1 MAAYASRSKPI
12 SAKKMG
18 ATINTRSHFEIK
30 WFRRVKI
37 TREMGSP
44 SMGVTTECYFATT
57 VMQNKQA
64 LEHDLQKS
72 CRLFGRDPAANQRA

>member
-37 TREMGSP
+37 TRGMGGP
-44 SMGVTTECYFATT
+44 AM
-57 VMQNKQA
+57 
-64 LEHDLQKS
+64 
-72 CRLFGRDPAANQRA
+72 GRDNGMLFRDNGHAKLKRF

>member
-30 WFRRVKI
+30 WFCRVKI
-37 TREMGSP
+37 TRE
-44 SMGVTTECYFATT
+44 T
-57 VMQNKQA
+57 
-64 LEHDLQKS
+64 
-72 CRLFGRDPAANQRA
+72 

>member
-44 SMGVTTECYFATT
+44 SMGRDNGMLFRDNGHA
-57 VMQNKQA
+57 KQTG
-64 LEHDLQKS
+64 
-72 CRLFGRDPAANQRA
+72 FRA

>member
-30 WFRRVKI
+30 RFRRVKI
-37 TREMGSP
+37 TRGMVGP
-44 SMGVTTECYFATT
+44 SMGHET
-57 VMQNKQA
+57 N
-64 LEHDLQKS
+64 
-72 CRLFGRDPAANQRA
+72 RL

>member
-30 WFRRVKI
+30 RFCRVKI
-37 TREMGSP
+37 TRVMVGP
-44 SMGVTTECYFATT
+44 SMGRDNGMLFRDNGHA
-57 VMQNKQA
+57 KQTG
-64 LEHDLQKS
+64 
-72 CRLFGRDPAANQRA
+72 FRA